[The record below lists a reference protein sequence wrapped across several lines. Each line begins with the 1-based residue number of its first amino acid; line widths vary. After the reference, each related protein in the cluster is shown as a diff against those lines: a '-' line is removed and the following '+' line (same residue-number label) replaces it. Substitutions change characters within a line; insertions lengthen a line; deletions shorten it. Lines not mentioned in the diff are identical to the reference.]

1 MFFFSASTNN
11 KISIEPT
18 MDDEEVVV
26 VEKHNGKIVDCA
38 GTKFFQ

>member
-1 MFFFSASTNN
+1 MFFSSQQAQI
-11 KISIEPT
+11 ISIEPT

-26 VEKHNGKIVDCA
+26 VEKHNGKIVDYA